1 MFDVDFAYYAE
12 GFQISFLVM
21 NTIAGFYFIMT
32 RFVDWPSLSEASTME
47 RQGTI
52 LLLFCMAISF
62 INVLEI
68 DQGNRIPGW
77 ALVMSVEFFLG
88 ALIGLMVDRYYKS
101 WRKTNFFLGAL
112 TMLALSLFA
121 SAIYMEWQEA
131 ESSQI
136 SHMFEDR
143 KFIND

>member
-77 ALVMSVEFFLG
+77 ALVMSLEFFLG
-88 ALIGLMVDRYYKS
+88 AAMGLMVDRYYK
-101 WRKTNFFLGAL
+101 L
-112 TMLALSLFA
+112 
-121 SAIYMEWQEA
+121 Q
-131 ESSQI
+131 
-136 SHMFEDR
+136 
-143 KFIND
+143 